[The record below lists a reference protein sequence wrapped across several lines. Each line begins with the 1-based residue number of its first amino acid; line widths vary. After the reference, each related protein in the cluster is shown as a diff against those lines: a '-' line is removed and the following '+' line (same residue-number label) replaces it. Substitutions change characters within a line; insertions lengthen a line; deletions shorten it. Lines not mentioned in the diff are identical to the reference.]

1 MAAAKS
7 GTGSGQKDEPIIPV
21 ASTVKPKDDKV
32 IEIAQFAVVTYNK
45 QAGTDLVF
53 INVEF
58 GFWWSISGA
67 TYYMLA
73 IKAQDDKGTYCD
85 VALVADI
92 LESGGHHTYKLIW
105 YNHKKNVWGLQKDQP
120 IIPPAT
126 TVNPEDPHVI
136 EIAQFAV
143 VTYNKQAGTDL
154 VFIKVEF
161 GFRWGNLGA
170 TDYML
175 AIKTQD
181 DKGTYCDVALVA
193 DIVVSGGH
201 TYDLIWYNH
210 NNN

>member
-1 MAAAKS
+1 M
-7 GTGSGQKDEPIIPV
+7 GTQLCWVFLLKNVWGLQKDEPIIPV
-21 ASTVKPKDDKV
+21 ASTVKPKDDK
-32 IEIAQFAVVTYNK
+32 
-45 QAGTDLVF
+45 
-53 INVEF
+53 
-58 GFWWSISGA
+58 
-67 TYYMLA
+67 
-73 IKAQDDKGTYCD
+73 
-85 VALVADI
+85 
-92 LESGGHHTYKLIW
+92 
-105 YNHKKNVWGLQKDQP
+105 
-120 IIPPAT
+120 
-126 TVNPEDPHVI
+126 VI